1 MAICWNAWIFAGD
14 PFDSAHGKLY
24 HFTLMSRHV
33 PDFINPIRAAEG
45 GYAIAGSLAF
55 ARMKRLLEIAGN
67 SQGAAEVMLSF
78 AIDGQGIPNVR
89 GQISAELELTCQR
102 CLESMRMPIAVKI
115 CLGIVGSEDDAKR
128 LPERYDPLMVHGE
141 QLPIAEMVED
151 EILLALP
158 AIPRH
163 DQAGCA
169 ASEKVRQDGVEQAD
183 DASVSP
189 FAVLAK
195 LKTGR

>member
-1 MAICWNAWIFAGD
+1 M
-14 PFDSAHGKLY
+14 
-24 HFTLMSRHV
+24 
-33 PDFINPIRAAEG
+33 
-45 GYAIAGSLAF
+45 AGSLAF

-67 SQGAAEVMLSF
+67 PQGAAEVALSF

-102 CLESMRMPIAVKI
+102 CLERMRMPIAVTI
-115 CLGIVGSEDDAKR
+115 CLGIVGSEDEAKR

-141 QLPIAEMVED
+141 QVFIAEMVED

-163 DQAGCA
+163 DPAECA
-169 ASEKVRQDGVEQAD
+169 AAASTKKVRQDGAGEFDEKSAN
-183 DASVSP
+183 P
-189 FAVLAK
+189 FGILAK
-195 LKTGR
+195 LKTGG

>member
-1 MAICWNAWIFAGD
+1 
-14 PFDSAHGKLY
+14 
-24 HFTLMSRHV
+24 MSRHV

-45 GYAIAGSLAF
+45 GYVIAGRLAF
-55 ARMKRLLEIAGN
+55 ARMKRLLEVVANAEGT
-67 SQGAAEVMLSF
+67 AEVALNF

-89 GQISAELELTCQR
+89 GQISAVLELTCQR
-102 CLESMRMPIAVKI
+102 CLETMKIPVTVKI
-115 CLGIVGSEDDAKR
+115 SLGIVGSENEAKR
-128 LPERYDPLMVHGE
+128 LPEQYDPVVMHGE
-141 QLPIAEMVED
+141 QLLIAEMVED

-163 DQAGCA
+163 DPADCA
-169 ASEKVRQDGVEQAD
+169 AAERAEKVRQDRAGES
-183 DASVSP
+183 DASAANP